1 MIKSINHLLSD
12 SGKCMKRSAIREI
25 LKHLQEP
32 GMISFAGGLPAPET
46 FPVNDLKQI
55 VCEILEKDGPDS
67 LQYGTT
73 EGDPLLRRMLV
84 ERHNRQ
90 GLKIGID
97 NLIITS
103 ASQQAIDLLAKVFLN
118 PGDYV
123 LCGLPSY
130 LGGINAFRLYEARMK
145 GVPLDKDG
153 MMADKL
159 EEAIIKIRKTG
170 KRIKFIYVIPDFQN
184 PSGITLLEERR
195 LKIIDIAEKYDLLIV
210 EDSPYREIRFDG
222 KPQKLMN
229 ELDTTGRV
237 ITLCTFSKIFAP
249 GFRVGWIVGHPKI
262 LDKLVMA
269 KQTADLCTS
278 SFVQKILARYMEK
291 GLLEDNIKRT
301 IELYRER
308 RNHMIACFMK
318 YMPSGVSWTEPQGGL
333 FLFVTLPPHLNADEI
348 FKKAI
353 KKNVAFV
360 AGSSFFCNN
369 TGQNTMRI
377 NFSFSNKEEI
387 ETGVKRLSDVI
398 CEEIEPPA
406 ATLPIAIGMSPF
418 PR

>member
-25 LKHLQEP
+25 LKHLAEP

-90 GLKIGID
+90 GLKISID

-103 ASQQAIDLLAKVFLN
+103 ASQQALDLVAKVFLN

-123 LCGLPSY
+123 ICGLPSY
-130 LGGINAFRLYEARMK
+130 LGGINAFRLYGARIK
-145 GVPLDKDG
+145 GIPLDKDG
-153 MMADKL
+153 MKTDEL
-159 EEAIIKIRKTG
+159 EDTIIKLKNTG

-184 PSGITLLEERR
+184 PSGITLTEERR
-195 LKIIDIAEKYDLLIV
+195 FKIIDIAEKYDVLIV
-210 EDSPYREIRFDG
+210 EDSPYREIRFEG
-222 KPQKLMN
+222 QPQKLMN

-249 GFRVGWIVGHPKI
+249 GFRVGWVIGHPLV

-291 GLLEDNIKRT
+291 GLLEANIKRT

-308 RNHMIACFMK
+308 RTCMLTCFKK
-318 YMPSGVSWTEPQGGL
+318 YMPAGISWTEPQGGL
-333 FLFVTLPPHLNADEI
+333 FLFVTLPTHLDADEI

-369 TGQNTMRI
+369 TGHNTMRI
-377 NFSFSNKEEI
+377 NFSFSNNKDIEE
-387 ETGVKRLSDVI
+387 GVKRLSDVI
-398 CEEIEPPA
+398 CDE
-406 ATLPIAIGMSPF
+406 MNCK
-418 PR
+418 